1 MSRDN
6 GKLTGVQKAAVLF
19 ITLGPDASS
28 AILKR
33 LPESE
38 IQKITYEIA
47 NITSV
52 NSEQREGIL
61 NEFLEMNKAR
71 DYILEGGM
79 DYARELLSKAL
90 GSQRASEI
98 LEKVSEATQQYRPFA
113 LARKADAHQL

>member
-1 MSRDN
+1 MIGVSREN

-52 NSEQREGIL
+52 NSEQIEGIL
-61 NEFLEMNKAR
+61 LNIR
-71 DYILEGGM
+71 
-79 DYARELLSKAL
+79 
-90 GSQRASEI
+90 
-98 LEKVSEATQQYRPFA
+98 
-113 LARKADAHQL
+113 